1 MSGGAKL
8 LIPHGSAAV
17 AEGRQARLHRHIQT
31 TEAPATRLS
40 WLRVVASAQ
49 RVLADDNKGVALN
62 QALLRSGRQVCD
74 PCRKKAFD
82 FAYCRPFSTLHRFS
96 DLSYTEVRIVIAL
109 TVYTGLR
116 RQTYGFLAARQ
127 EDSRY

>member
-49 RVLADDNKGVALN
+49 RVLAVGA
-62 QALLRSGRQVCD
+62 QALRRAHHRL
-74 PCRKKAFD
+74 
-82 FAYCRPFSTLHRFS
+82 FANIMDSEIGHTL
-96 DLSYTEVRIVIAL
+96 
-109 TVYTGLR
+109 
-116 RQTYGFLAARQ
+116 RQTGDLAGAAD
-127 EDSRY
+127 ESPVTAVTISRDFWMSACEITNEIGRASCRERV